1 MTDVLCD
8 TSVVVK
14 WFHESGEG
22 EVFQARAILDAHVAG
37 TLTANVLDLTVYEL
51 GNVAARALGLPGE
64 RVGAILDRLEL
75 ICGEVLRMSP
85 RARKD
90 AAARAVTHRLTFYDA
105 AYWAVARERNI
116 MLVTADAELLQAG
129 AGVTPTDF
137 IATHKTTRKTAPAR
151 AQTRRPAA
159 DPRRGRR
166 SGT

>member
-14 WFHESGEG
+14 WFHESGEA
-22 EVFQARAILDAHVAG
+22 EVLQARAILDEHVAG
-37 TLTANVLDLTVYEL
+37 TLRANVLDLTVYEL

-75 ICGEVLRMSP
+75 ICSDVLRLSSS
-85 RARKD
+85 ARKD

-105 AYWAVARERNI
+105 AYWAVASERNI
-116 MLVTADAELLQAG
+116 TLVTADAELLQAG

-137 IATHKTTRKTAPAR
+137 IATHKTAPKTARTR
-151 AQTRRPAA
+151 AEKRPAA
-159 DPRRGRR
+159 HPRRRRR